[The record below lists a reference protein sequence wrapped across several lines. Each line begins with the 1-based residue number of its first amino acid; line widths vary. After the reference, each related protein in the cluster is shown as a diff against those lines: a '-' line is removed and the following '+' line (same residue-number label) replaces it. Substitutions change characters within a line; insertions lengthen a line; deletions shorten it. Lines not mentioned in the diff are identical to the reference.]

1 MIRLAASLS
10 CIAALLTL
18 APAPSSGQQAR
29 FDDVVR
35 NLRNPEPK
43 IRLQSLRL
51 LRESGHFEAVGPIA
65 PLVNDPLDE
74 IQLEAIGAAL
84 SFYLVEPVAGTR
96 RVALL
101 FEVRSPS
108 LAAAAFE
115 RGPLASF
122 PRPVPPELIAN
133 LLQAVD
139 DETARV
145 RLEAIYALGVIAR
158 PPLLG
163 TLNDAHAAAL
173 VKALDHYDPAIRAG
187 AAQVAGRLVVAPAGD
202 ALIRAINDSS
212 AGVRYAAMRA
222 LGELK
227 EVRAIQALSEQL
239 TYYGRGEGAW
249 SALHA
254 LAAIGHDSSV
264 PLFAARLADRD
275 PNLRRAAAEGLGRS
289 GDRSQTEA
297 LQTAAGSDGA
307 EMVRAAAAFA
317 LQLQGGN
324 YIPRLVESM
333 RTDRLA
339 PQITGYLLELGP
351 AVETALLPHLLDPEP
366 NIRAGVARVLGAIG
380 GTAARQALQPL
391 LEDRNRTVQ
400 REAGWALERMD
411 LREGKQAVRSS
422 GDS

>member
-1 MIRLAASLS
+1 MIRFAAWLA
-10 CIAALLTL
+10 CVTALVAL
-18 APAPSSGQQAR
+18 APELPAGQQAR

-35 NLRNPEPK
+35 NLRNPDPK

-65 PLVNDPLDE
+65 PLVNDPDDE
-74 IQLEAIGAAL
+74 IQLEAIAAGL

-108 LAAAAFE
+108 HAAAAFE
-115 RGPLASF
+115 RGPLVSF
-122 PRPVPPELIAN
+122 PRPVPPELITN

-145 RLEAIYALGVIAR
+145 RLEALYTLGVIAR
-158 PPLLG
+158 RPL
-163 TLNDAHAAAL
+163 DEAHAPAL
-173 VKALDHYDPAIRAG
+173 IKALDHSDPAIRAA
-187 AAQVAGRLVVAPAGD
+187 AAQVVGRLQVWSAGD
-202 ALIRAINDSS
+202 ALIRAVNDSN

-222 LGELK
+222 LGDLK
-227 EVRAIQALSEQL
+227 EARAVQALTEQL

-254 LAAIGHDSSV
+254 LAAIAHASSV
-264 PLFAARLADRD
+264 PQFTARLTDRD
-275 PNLRRAAAEGLGRS
+275 PYLRRAAMEGLGRS
-289 GDRSQTEA
+289 GDRSRTEA
-297 LQTAAGSDGA
+297 LQTASSTDQS

-324 YIPRLVESM
+324 YIPRLVESA
-333 RTDRLA
+333 RSDRLA
-339 PQITGYLLELGP
+339 SQIVGYLLELGP
-351 AVETALLPHLLDPEP
+351 SIEQTLLPHLLDPEP
-366 NIRAGVARVLGAIG
+366 NIRANVARVLGASG
-380 GTAARQALQPL
+380 GAPARAALQPL

-400 REAGWALERMD
+400 REARWALERMD
-411 LREGKQAVRSS
+411 LRGAQ
-422 GDS
+422 